1 MFVKVNN
8 GAAEKFPYSIGELRR
23 DNPMKSFP
31 KTFPDSALSAE
42 GVYRVTESA
51 APEINERTQK
61 RERKVMPDLVDGQW
75 VWGWTVSDKT
85 QDEITAETEREASN
99 VRHQRNELLASSDW
113 TQIAD
118 ATVDKTV
125 WATYRQAL
133 RDVTT
138 QSGFPWTV
146 EWPVAP

>member
-8 GAAEKFPYSIGELRR
+8 GTADKFPYSIGELRR

-31 KTFPDSALSAE
+31 KTFPDSSLNAE
-42 GVYRVTESA
+42 NVYRVTEAA

-61 RERKVMPDLVDGQW
+61 RERKGMPDLVDGQW

-99 VRHQRNELLASSDW
+99 VRRQRNERLVSSDW
-113 TQIAD
+113 TQVAD
-118 ATVDKTV
+118 APVDKAA
-125 WATYRQAL
+125 WAAYRQAL
-133 RDVTT
+133 RDISS
-138 QSGFPWTV
+138 QAGFPWTV
-146 EWPVAP
+146 QWPEMP